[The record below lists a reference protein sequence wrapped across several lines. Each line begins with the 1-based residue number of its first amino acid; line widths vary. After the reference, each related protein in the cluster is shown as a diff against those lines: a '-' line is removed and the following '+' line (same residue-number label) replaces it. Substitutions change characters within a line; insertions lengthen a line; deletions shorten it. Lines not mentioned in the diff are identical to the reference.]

1 MVTEAQLAPLLNA
14 VPAFESEWLS
24 TRERVRPDL
33 IATEFFIALAFHL
46 ADRAAT
52 GDFSEFEWLFA
63 AIERLYQDGDDELD
77 TALTV
82 GFLED
87 LIHAAVDRKVSLDR
101 IASYVTGA
109 ESKRSWQAAYEYT
122 RPTHMQP

>member
-14 VPAFESEWLS
+14 VPSFESEWHS
-24 TRERVRPDL
+24 TREGMREDL
-33 IATEFFIALAFHL
+33 IAPEFFGALAVHL

-63 AIERLYQDGDDELD
+63 AIERLYLAGDAELD

-87 LIHAAVDRKVSLDR
+87 LIHAAAGRKVSLNQ
-101 IASYVTGA
+101 IASYVTGV
-109 ESKRSWQAAYEYT
+109 ESKRGWQAAYEYT
-122 RPTHMQP
+122 RPTRMQP